1 VDFSIQEFNKL
12 TLHVLILKIYKI
24 SKKILLFF
32 KHFIAMKVYSQK
44 FLKIFLKIVQI
55 KFSSTIVPSSILS
68 LNVP

>member
-1 VDFSIQEFNKL
+1 MDFSIQEFNKL

-32 KHFIAMKVYSQK
+32 KHFIAMKVYSQ

>member
-32 KHFIAMKVYSQK
+32 KHFIVMKVYSQ